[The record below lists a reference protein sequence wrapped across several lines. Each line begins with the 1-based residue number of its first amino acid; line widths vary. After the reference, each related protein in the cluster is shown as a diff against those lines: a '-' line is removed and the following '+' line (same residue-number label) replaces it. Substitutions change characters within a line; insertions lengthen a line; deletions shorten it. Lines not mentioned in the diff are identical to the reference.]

1 MTAHNEYMPAY
12 PVTISVRNRLAAR
25 SVSRLLA
32 LALASILVGAALPG
46 RASAADP
53 FERGFVI
60 AQSSLGGPGPE
71 QLPPSIAPTPTP
83 PGSSPRTDY
92 IPPNLRPNRQPPPGI
107 EPPGNSPR
115 TDYIPPQLNP
125 TPQPPAN
132 SGDTLW
138 GAIAFTAG
146 GAYSVVW
153 RMPAQSDAE
162 VKALKQCSSF
172 NQGGCEVTS
181 FSGQECVALATFVGN
196 YRRRRWL
203 LSYTAGGMSS
213 PEAQRAAVD
222 RCNADERT
230 QGKCVFRTAACADW
244 R

>member
-1 MTAHNEYMPAY
+1 MA
-12 PVTISVRNRLAAR
+12 
-25 SVSRLLA
+25 RLLTVMFA
-32 LALASILVGAALPG
+32 GVLVGEALPD

-53 FERGFVI
+53 LERGFVV

-83 PGSSPRTDY
+83 PSSSPPNNSPRTDY

-107 EPPGNSPR
+107 EPPSNSPR
-115 TDYIPPQLNP
+115 TDFIPPGVSPNQE
-125 TPQPPAN
+125 PPPN

-153 RMPAQSDAE
+153 RMTSQSDAE
-162 VKALKQCSSF
+162 VKSLKQCSSF
-172 NQGGCEVTS
+172 NQGGCEVTA

-196 YRRRRWL
+196 YRRKRWL

-213 PEAQRAAVD
+213 PEAQRAALD